1 MDRFRIVR
9 PDDPDEITPDDLER
23 LSAAAAKLRALVD
36 NPIALIERARE
47 LLEGTAEP
55 LFNET

>member
-9 PDDPDEITPDDLER
+9 PDDDPDDISREDLER
-23 LSAAAAKLRALVD
+23 LSVAAAKLRALVD
-36 NPIALIERARE
+36 NPIALMQRARE

-55 LFNET
+55 LF

>member
-9 PDDPDEITPDDLER
+9 PDDDSDEITPDDLER
-23 LSAAAAKLRALVD
+23 LSLAAAKLRALVD

-47 LLEGTAEP
+47 LLEGTADR
-55 LFNET
+55 LL